1 MEGETGMKEN
11 IALIAQRIRD
21 LRDILEISAA
31 EMAEAV
37 GMSEEEYLSYETGE
51 KDFSFSFLYT
61 VADKCGVDISDL
73 LMGEGAKLSMYSCV
87 RAGEGLEMK
96 RRTEYTYQHLAYL
109 FNNKVM
115 EPFLVTVDPSD
126 VNAATHKKSHIGQE
140 FNYILEGSMTLYI
153 GEESET
159 LFPGDAIY
167 FNSKYPHAMQAEGG
181 KPCRFLAI
189 IAK

>member
-1 MEGETGMKEN
+1 MKEN

-73 LMGEGAKLSMYSCV
+73 LMGEGAKLSMYTCV

-96 RRTEYTYQHLAYL
+96 RRAEYKYQHLSYL
-109 FNNKVM
+109 FKNKVM

-126 VNAATHKKSHIGQE
+126 VNAATHKKSHIARNLTI
-140 FNYILEGSMTLYI
+140 FWR
-153 GEESET
+153 
-159 LFPGDAIY
+159 A
-167 FNSKYPHAMQAEGG
+167 A
-181 KPCRFLAI
+181 
-189 IAK
+189 